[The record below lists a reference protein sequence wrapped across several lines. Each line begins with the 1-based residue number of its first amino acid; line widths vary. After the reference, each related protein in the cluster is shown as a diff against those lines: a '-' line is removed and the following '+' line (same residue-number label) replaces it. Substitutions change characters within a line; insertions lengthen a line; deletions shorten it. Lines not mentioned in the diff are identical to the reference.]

1 MNLILKT
8 HRGFGLIELIVVI
21 FILGAA
27 FLMALKGTALIAPL
41 RAYAVAQQVRHY
53 QSGVLQYQADLA
65 ALPGD
70 DERGPDRW
78 KRAEAIYNVG
88 GATVSYAGNTKI
100 DGLLD
105 DSGNAQGEQY
115 VAWQD
120 LRLGGYVDG
129 DPTLVGQSA
138 RPENTFGGVFGF
150 AEDNFGLQQVLCLTQ
165 VPGHDAELI
174 DKRLDDGDVS
184 RGRMRGTSQWD
195 PVEAKNHF
203 AAPDSTPYNP
213 EKTYIICLPYLP

>member
-8 HRGFGLIELIVVI
+8 HRGFGLIELIMVI
-21 FILGAA
+21 FVLGAA
-27 FLMALKGTALIAPL
+27 FLMTLKGTALIAPL
-41 RAYAVAQQVRHY
+41 RAYAVAQQISHY
-53 QSGVLQYQADLA
+53 QSGVMQYQADML

-70 DERGPDRW
+70 DILGPKRW
-78 KRAEAIYNVG
+78 KRAEALYNFG
-88 GATVSYAGNTKI
+88 GAPVSFAGNTKI
-100 DGLLD
+100 DGFLD

-120 LRLGGYVDG
+120 LRLAGYVDG

-138 RPENTFGGVFGF
+138 RPENTFGGTFGF
-150 AEDNFGLQQVLCLTQ
+150 AADNFGLQQVLCISQ
-165 VPGHDAELI
+165 VPGRDAALI
-174 DKRLDDGDVS
+174 DKRLDDGVVS
-184 RGRMRGTSQWD
+184 TGRMRGTSQWD

-203 AAPDSTPYNP
+203 SAPDSTPYNP